1 MIPRPILLISETDIE
16 AALGHLRD
24 LPHAGNL
31 PWSWHR
37 KRLLDAIRDALPPY
51 PLIGGM
57 VQVAHGVFAS
67 VQPFGWDMTDSQ
79 DHDNTDRM
87 QVVLAIRSHETDPK
101 RMVVV

>member
-1 MIPRPILLISETDIE
+1 
-16 AALGHLRD
+16 
-24 LPHAGNL
+24 
-31 PWSWHR
+31 
-37 KRLLDAIRDALPPY
+37 
-51 PLIGGM
+51 M